1 MHDIKVFAFAM
12 WECLNFFILE
22 FVLLWEKVSQD
33 MSGQKMA
40 SSFIVHVR
48 KCRFYFFLKWQNLPV
63 CYCCQ
68 MLCILVQEAPSVAW
82 TGLVV
87 QEEAELSHL
96 PQQGTATDLTSRI
109 LNKNFN
115 LVAEQELFIFRFIKE
130 TCGVWL
136 HSKLTYSSLFVLFL
150 DRFYKH
156 CTLAREI

>member
-1 MHDIKVFAFAM
+1 MQCGNAWIFLY
-12 WECLNFFILE
+12 LNLFCSEKRFLRIWVDRKWPV
-22 FVLLWEKVSQD
+22 VLLC
-33 MSGQKMA
+33 MSENVD
-40 SSFIVHVR
+40 SI
-48 KCRFYFFLKWQNLPV
+48 FFLKWQNLPV

-82 TGLVV
+82 TGLEA

-115 LVAEQELFIFRFIKE
+115 LVAEQELFTFRFIKE